1 LGEEEMMNS
10 PNPGEEKMNNAPNPG
25 EEDMANA
32 SNPANEPENNPPN
45 QPEGGSNRP
54 KRRRL
59 PVVLRRTSIAL
70 GIPLLVGA
78 VGGACWMWVF
88 VHEQLAPMVQKNL
101 TELLNRPV
109 LLGQVESFSF
119 NGVRFGPSSIPA
131 TPTDP
136 DRASVQAVDVAFD
149 PLQLLLTRTLRLDVT
164 LVKPDAYI
172 EEDARG
178 RWVSTTIKS
187 EEGKGPITTDLQAV
201 RLQNANVVL
210 MPQSAIAA
218 RQQSP
223 LTPVPVPVL
232 PQSSPAL
239 PQPQVATPQVTATPQ
254 PQVATPQAT
263 ATPQPQV
270 ATPQTTVASPQTPLP
285 NRLSGVRTLPELP
298 APPNSPTNN
307 VLPVPPLPSAVTF
320 TGVNGTGRFLEQN
333 QRILFEAAGQSV
345 TGGTFSISGENRPA
359 KEETNLKLQGQNLVA
374 PEISS
379 LVKLPLDLQ
388 AGLVDGNLQLR
399 LQGSNSP
406 LIDGTAL
413 LKNVTA
419 QAPDLPRAFAQ
430 TNGQLNFKG
439 SQIGLENI
447 STLYGQIPAQAIG
460 AVDFQSGFNIAA
472 KTSPVQVQALLN
484 TFDLK
489 LPVSATG
496 EMQADLK
503 ILGPTS
509 KPVVSGT
516 LAATKPAVIDKL
528 KLAAFSADF
537 GLEGST
543 LAITSLKAKPA
554 VGGQLDGSGQV
565 KLGQIGDVA
574 FKFQGK
580 NLPGDAIARVYGSQP
595 SFRIGRVQA
604 QGQVKGP
611 INNIETILSFNAPT
625 GTYPASGELAI
636 SSSGKTALRNTTVN
650 VAGGALKVNG
660 NSSPSAGGSPRFSGT
675 IDASKVNPGLLAQGS
690 TGTNEPKERGTT
702 VKGKNKP
709 SENSNGTAVNPTLP
723 PISGKINV
731 AGTANPSFPD
741 ELRASGTLNVAG
753 GTVKINDFKVLSR
766 TWQASLIAAGID
778 VGRLSPQLPPQLRG
792 KFDGRFQVY
801 GSVDSFQPETI
812 RATGSGQMNV
822 AGGTL
827 KASSIQVKAGRWQ
840 AAVQAYGVQLSRIVP
855 QVPPQLRSPFT
866 GTFNLSGSLVS
877 SQPETISGTGQG
889 TLAVAGGTVR
899 LSNGKLNQ
907 GRFSASVE
915 ASGVELGRLSPQAP
929 PTLGG
934 AFTGQFDV
942 AGNIDNF
949 STSTILAAGQGRLD
963 VGGGTVTATN
973 VKINEG
979 RFSASVESSGVE
991 LGRLAPQVPQ
1001 QLRGAIAG
1009 KLDLSGDLD
1018 KLEANAIQGTGQA
1031 RLNSAG
1037 GLLTATNIKLA
1048 EGRWQAA
1055 VSATNFDLN
1064 RLNPQ
1069 LKPESRLTGTFN
1081 LAGNLDKLEPNAIV
1095 GNGSGRLNTAGGTIT
1110 ASNVQL
1116 ASGRWQA
1123 QGKADGVRLGS
1134 LSPQVPPQ
1142 LRGGQLNNAAF
1153 NLVGSLADFQPQT
1166 IQGTASG
1173 TLVVAGGTIKATS
1186 LQLASGR
1193 WQATGSANGVKL
1205 ATLSPQLPPQL
1216 KGGQLNNAS
1225 FNLVGSLADFQP
1237 QTIKGTASGTLVV
1250 AGGTIKATSLQLASG
1265 RWQATGSAN
1274 GVKLATLSP
1283 QLPPQ
1288 LRGGQLNNAE
1298 FNLVGSLADF
1308 QPQTIQGTASG
1319 TLLVA
1324 GGTIKADSLQLASG
1338 RWQAR
1343 GEASN
1348 FALETLSPQI
1358 PPQLKG
1364 GKLASGSFNLA
1375 GSLANFQPQT
1385 IEGTASGTLNVAGG
1399 TITATNARLAAGR
1412 FEANLQPSK
1421 ILLSRFSDQLR
1432 GRLTGDLNV
1441 SGSLAALNPSDLK
1454 ASGQLNFSEGLAAID
1469 RDLTAAFS
1477 WDGQNLQIQR
1487 ATGQGLEASGVVA
1500 FGQVRGAGVPPVKD
1514 FNLNVRADNF
1524 NLTSLPVT
1532 LPNNLKVAGL
1542 VDFNGRVTGTPSAP
1556 NVVGDSLRV
1565 RNFEVAGLKFEAQLA
1580 GTVQSVAGQGTNLR
1594 LQGTEDRLE
1603 LELSPK
1609 LQPVAFAIRRTAG
1622 VPADQQIEATG
1633 KTQGDLLVAD
1643 VKNFPLKI
1651 LKGLAPKEAIANLP
1665 PQIAT
1670 QNIGGQLSG
1679 NFSLNLAQNSVV
1691 ANNVAIAKPVLGPV
1705 QGDVLAINSFTYTNG
1720 VANVTNATFDQGSSR
1735 YTLAG
1740 SFNQDPKASPQFK
1753 GSVKVA
1759 QGKVQDVLKTLQIFE
1774 LADLSNGFGN
1784 AASYAKADDIK
1795 PIASAGLPEQT
1806 LQTQLRRFS
1815 EIQALLDQSQRRR
1828 EASPVPELRDL
1839 EGNFTGEII
1848 AEGSLKQGIKAE
1860 FDLGGSEW
1868 KWCTSRDRCPYTAN
1882 QVIVKGNF
1890 ENGVLT
1896 LLPLRIES
1904 DKTLLAFSG
1913 NIGGDQQTGQLR
1925 VQNVP
1930 AEALEQFAN
1939 LPVDISGQLNGTVAI
1954 AGSIQNPQARGELT
1968 LTDGRLNGAPVQAAQ
1983 GGFNYADS
1991 RLAFSSNIVI
2001 EQTPNTAPTATTLP
2015 VADTQPTLVA
2025 STQPISISGSI
2036 PYKLPFASTQPDNN
2050 AIALNVDVKNEG
2062 LALLNLLTSKQVTWV
2077 DGQGQLQLKVK
2088 GTLDP
2093 ATFQVNN
2100 LVAEGTADVA
2110 NATIRATALPEPLT
2124 QVGGKVLFNFDRINV
2139 ENLQGNFSGGVVA
2152 AAGVLPISTP
2162 ITTDNPLRVNIGELA
2177 LNLKG
2182 LYSGRVKGGVD
2193 ITGTALAPKI
2203 GGEVQ
2208 LFNGQ
2213 VLLEE
2218 RTPETTLASS
2228 GTSGTK
2234 QVGNTGG
2241 DSNANR
2247 TTELNGLKL
2256 VLGKDV
2262 QVTRPPILNF
2272 LATGDL
2278 IVNGTLDNPRPS
2290 GTIELKRGQVNLFT
2304 TQFRLDRGYP
2314 QTAQF
2319 VPERGLDPVL
2329 DVRLIAAVPEA
2340 TRRGFVTAAT
2350 SSSEI
2355 SDVSITNLGSVGT
2368 VRIQARVDGPASQLS
2383 NNLELTSNP
2392 SRSESEIVALLGGS
2406 FAETLGRGDGTLGLA
2421 NLAGSALLGNVQ
2433 NVIGDALG
2441 LSEFRLYPTLVPND
2455 KSRGSTLGVAAEA
2468 GIDITPKLSTSVSKV
2483 LTTDQAPQLNLR
2495 YRVNEDVLLRGGTDF
2510 SSDSRALVEYEKRF

>member
-1 LGEEEMMNS
+1 MMNS

-1142 LRGGQLNNAAF
+1142 LRGGQLNNAA
-1153 NLVGSLADFQPQT
+1153 
-1166 IQGTASG
+1166 
-1173 TLVVAGGTIKATS
+1173 
-1186 LQLASGR
+1186 
-1193 WQATGSANGVKL
+1193 
-1205 ATLSPQLPPQL
+1205 
-1216 KGGQLNNAS
+1216 
-1225 FNLVGSLADFQP
+1225 
-1237 QTIKGTASGTLVV
+1237 
-1250 AGGTIKATSLQLASG
+1250 
-1265 RWQATGSAN
+1265 
-1274 GVKLATLSP
+1274 
-1283 QLPPQ
+1283 
-1288 LRGGQLNNAE
+1288 